1 MPCAIQDVNDI
12 VILMS
17 APGITFVQGQ
27 FFLNHSTC
35 PKNPYKEKKLSQKT
49 RKEKQGMDEKIR
61 VQVVVLRSENYT
73 HQHWTILSAY
83 ICRIMSTLNIELYG
97 VLA

>member
-1 MPCAIQDVNDI
+1 MPRCPHKSQESAAIQDVNDI

-35 PKNPYKEKKLSQKT
+35 PKNPYKERKKHLSQKT

-61 VQVVVLRSENYT
+61 VQVVVSSSENCT
-73 HQHWTILSAY
+73 HQH
-83 ICRIMSTLNIELYG
+83 
-97 VLA
+97 

>member
-1 MPCAIQDVNDI
+1 
-12 VILMS
+12 MS
-17 APGITFVQGQ
+17 ALGITFVRGK
-27 FFLNHSTC
+27 FFLNHPTY
-35 PKNPYKEKKLSQKT
+35 PKNPYKERKKHLSQKT

-61 VQVVVLRSENYT
+61 VQVVVSSSENCT